1 MKRAVLFLLIVFALA
16 GCYDRVDLN
25 EVEIVVAMGL
35 DVAEDGRVKATVQ
48 VLNPSPANSI
58 VSGGEP
64 FAKIESVADSFTE
77 AVRKANLYSPNRLYF
92 AHNRLVIFSEDFV
105 NTHGTHHVI
114 DWIMRTDEAREDTFI
129 LITSGKASDILASK
143 FPTGSIPAFEITQIV
158 LTNYVNSLAVVTTAF
173 DYAKDRA
180 SQIPM
185 TVMGRVEQIK
195 EEDGSLIVYK
205 GAGLIHPHQF
215 MDYLTETETKGYN
228 WLTGRFGTGLIVATV
243 KGGSE
248 KFTYEIVRNRTN
260 LTPKLVDGQLT
271 FVFSAEV
278 TGRITKLESSKSLN
292 DPFSWPEYLHAIEE
306 GIKREVRAAVDKAK
320 EQGDFIGLGHL
331 VMRRLPK
338 FWRENEAQW
347 EQIWPEAPFV
357 FDIKVEIN
365 GVGKLI
371 RFL

>member
-1 MKRAVLFLLIVFALA
+1 
-16 GCYDRVDLN
+16 
-25 EVEIVVAMGL
+25 
-35 DVAEDGRVKATVQ
+35 
-48 VLNPSPANSI
+48 
-58 VSGGEP
+58 
-64 FAKIESVADSFTE
+64 
-77 AVRKANLYSPNRLYF
+77 
-92 AHNRLVIFSEDFV
+92 
-105 NTHGTHHVI
+105 
-114 DWIMRTDEAREDTFI
+114 MRTDEAREDTFI

-205 GAGLIHPHQF
+205 GAGLIHPHQV

-228 WLTGRFGTGLIVATV
+228 WLTGRFGTGLIVATF

-248 KFTYEIVRNRTN
+248 KFTYEIVRNRTS

-357 FDIKVEIN
+357 FDIKVGNQRRRQAHKILVRETLQVEQKTQVPSNQIVSLVTVFLIGTITIISPAN
-365 GVGKLI
+365 EMGKYSYISVLLAFLI
-371 RFL
+371 YLVVLGLYYLLSSLEPDKNLFAIHDAAYGRIIGTIVNLFSTLSTFSQSPL